1 MPVCETEF
9 DVNALR
15 LLHSSAEGAALA
27 TRRYLKPDVM
37 VLSSPAADLPAEQM
51 FASRRDWVFPC
62 LWIFI
67 SCVSAFDTYL
77 TVRFQEHLRYHE
89 ENPFGRLLL
98 QLAGWEPSL
107 LIGSKFLGSTLVL
120 GILTAVYLRNR
131 RVGFTVA
138 AALAAFQLGL
148 LGYLVLL

>member
-9 DVNALR
+9 DINAIR
-15 LLHSSAEGAALA
+15 LLRQASDSAAAPQ
-27 TRRYLKPDVM
+27 RGFLKPDLMVM
-37 VLSSPAADLPAEQM
+37 ASPTAELPAIGS
-51 FASRRDWVFPC
+51 FAGRRDWVFPC

-89 ENPFGRLLL
+89 QNPIGRMLL
-98 QLAGWEPSL
+98 QLAEWEPSL
-107 LIGSKFLGSTLVL
+107 LISSKFLGSTLVL
-120 GILTAVYLRNR
+120 GILTAVYLKHR

-148 LGYLVLL
+148 LGYLVLI